1 MTPSRDKAGN
11 LLGWVLDA
19 DDRGGGTPFTPEEI
33 LAFVVPAE
41 VDDPWTG
48 QGVVEAVYAHVPLTE
63 AMTRHVGD
71 VLATGGRLAGMLWPK
86 ERTLDEAE
94 FLDAQRAWRNTTS
107 DPNAARRLLIFPEP
121 MEYATGAA
129 SPSEIGIPE
138 LAALSRD
145 DILTAFPISPHI
157 LQVPLASGLN
167 SGESL
172 NAVRAEYWEGAIH
185 PRVELLEETIQTG
198 LVSRYENAIGRPL
211 DFDIEEPNLD
221 DAASVVEKVGALRGL
236 IAVGFDPKEG
246 ISAVGLDH
254 IKWNGLPELLD
265 PAKQADDGA
274 AGGAAA
280 QAPDPAQGMR
290 VVASDPSK
298 RDAAATQQTVVG
310 KAAMRSDI
318 IDGALPGLQATLRAF
333 LDEQKARVIARL
345 PDVLPKTKAER
356 MKALPARLVGS
367 RRRGRGAARGA
378 QDRLPDHHPR
388 CAGRGGRHHRPDHRG
403 QGRGPRARGRP
414 RPLGLRITDI
424 NETTRKSIAETLDIG
439 VKRGYSIP
447 QLVNGVAHEQFGG
460 VQGALTANGVN
471 VWDSYRAE
479 VIARTETM
487 LAYNE
492 AALIGYKDV
501 NVNQVVA
508 IDGDKDAECADRDG
522 QAFSTDDALNVTDH
536 PNGTLDWVPLT
547 DKSYGTR
554 TRRPRRGRRSRD
566 GEPRAAGAGRDRH
579 HAAVGAGHGQRPRA
593 DGARGQ
599 RQHPRHG
606 RQPAR
611 AARADRQRH
620 HPRRDRPTCPTS
632 ARRSSTSPAPRSS

>member
-1 MTPSRDKAGN
+1 MAAYLQAYKVGWFYKGGKKISQDIAGLARTLAYEDTEGDNAEEIVARALNVPFESLDPLEQFLRLLERPNPSYTGRTLFTKTQIRLDFAGLAFWYLENGDGGDLPTAIYGISPTRMTPSRDKAGN

-145 DILTAFPISPHI
+145 EILTAFPISPHI

-198 LVSRYENAIGRPL
+198 LVALRERHRAPARLRHRGAQPRRRGLGRGEGGRP
-211 DFDIEEPNLD
+211 
-221 DAASVVEKVGALRGL
+221 ARL

-254 IKWNGLPELLD
+254 IKWNGLPDLLD
-265 PAKQADDGA
+265 PAKQAEDGE
-274 AGGAAA
+274 AGGE
-280 QAPDPAQGMR
+280 PPRRRPTPRRGC
-290 VVASDPSK
+290 ASWLVRPQP
-298 RDAAATQQTVVG
+298 RDAAAT
-310 KAAMRSDI
+310 AA
-318 IDGALPGLQATLRAF
+318 DGRRQGRDALRHHRRRAPGLQATITTF

-356 MKALPARLVGS
+356 MKALPPDWWDPTPRT
-367 RRRGRGAARGA
+367 RRCASA

-388 CAGRGGRHHRPDHRG
+388 RAGRGGRHHRPDHRG
-403 QGRGPRARGRP
+403 QGPWTACSRPSSPARGCASPTSTRRPASRSPRRSTSASSAATRSRSWSTASRTSSSAACRARSR
-414 RPLGLRITDI
+414 R
-424 NETTRKSIAETLDIG
+424 
-439 VKRGYSIP
+439 
-447 QLVNGVAHEQFGG
+447 
-460 VQGALTANGVN
+460 TA
-471 VWDSYRAE
+471 
-479 VIARTETM
+479 
-487 LAYNE
+487 
-492 AALIGYKDV
+492 
-501 NVNQVVA
+501 
-508 IDGDKDAECADRDG
+508 
-522 QAFSTDDALNVTDH
+522 ST
-536 PNGTLDWVPLT
+536 
-547 DKSYGTR
+547 SGTR
-554 TRRPRRGRRSRD
+554 T
-566 GEPRAAGAGRDRH
+566 
-579 HAAVGAGHGQRPRA
+579 
-593 DGARGQ
+593 
-599 RQHPRHG
+599 
-606 RQPAR
+606 
-611 AARADRQRH
+611 
-620 HPRRDRPTCPTS
+620 
-632 ARRSSTSPAPRSS
+632 APR